1 MHREELVEEFGI
13 DRVLSAWESC
23 KRMISASMPPTRN
36 QRKEVTAYRVPM
48 RLWSTVLIQLQ
59 MPYSL
64 FGLGKM
70 RGNLIEMG
78 SLPTPGCVVC
88 MVEVI

>member
-1 MHREELVEEFGI
+1 
-13 DRVLSAWESC
+13 
-23 KRMISASMPPTRN
+23 
-36 QRKEVTAYRVPM
+36 M
-48 RLWSTVLIQLQ
+48 RLWSTVLEIQLQ